1 MRLFLDT
8 ASIDEI
14 REINR
19 WGVLKGVT
27 TNPSLVAKENEDP
40 DAGLEGDP
48 RRGRRRHLARDD
60 RARGRRDVRG
70 GRSAGRRWHRTRW

>member
-19 WGVLKGVT
+19 WGVLSGVT
-27 TNPSLVAKENEDP
+27 TNPTLSRKERP
-40 DAGLEGDP
+40 GPGRGLEGDP
-48 RRGRRRHLARDD
+48 RGGRR
-60 RARGRRDVRG
+60 
-70 GRSAGRRWHRTRW
+70 